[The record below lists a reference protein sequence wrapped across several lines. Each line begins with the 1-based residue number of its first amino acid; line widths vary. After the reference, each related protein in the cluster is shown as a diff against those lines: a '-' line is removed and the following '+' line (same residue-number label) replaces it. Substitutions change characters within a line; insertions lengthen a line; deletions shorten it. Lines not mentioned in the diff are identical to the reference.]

1 MEAFMLTVLAALLAS
16 ATPPAT
22 SPAAPAATA
31 ATDPGKVVKCRKLP
45 VTGSLAR
52 FTRECRTVAEWA
64 RLDGD
69 NRESATKIQ
78 ERGLVVGCG
87 SSANGC

>member
-1 MEAFMLTVLAALLAS
+1 MLTAVAVLLAAAAPPA
-16 ATPPAT
+16 ATPS
-22 SPAAPAATA
+22 SPAATTVAQ
-31 ATDPGKVVKCRKLP
+31 DPGKVVKCRKLP

-52 FTRECRTVAEWA
+52 FTRECRTVAEWT

-69 NRESATKIQ
+69 NREAATKIQ

-87 SSANGC
+87 SSASGC